1 MTWSVTTTTIPCQ
14 REAPASLQPSAC
26 SWNPHMTHTVYLSLG
41 SNLGDRAANLRR
53 AIASLPPQ
61 LTVHAKSN
69 LYETPPWGYTQQ
81 DAFLNQAVQAE
92 TYLEPEA
99 LLKHLKR
106 LETALGR
113 TETFRY
119 GPRVIDI
126 DILFYD
132 DLVLET
138 PLLTIPHPHL
148 HERGFVLLPL
158 MDIAPD
164 HIHPLSGKSVREML
178 AACDLSGIQ
187 PYAKPSKE
195 QRV

>member
-1 MTWSVTTTTIPCQ
+1 MG
-14 REAPASLQPSAC
+14 
-26 SWNPHMTHTVYLSLG
+26 HTVYLSLG
-41 SNLGDRAANLRR
+41 TNLGDRAANLRL
-53 AIASLPPQ
+53 ALDSLPPQ
-61 LTVHAKSN
+61 MTVQAKSRI
-69 LYETPPWGYTQQ
+69 YETPPWGYTEQN
-81 DAFLNQAVQAE
+81 AFLNQAVKAD
-92 TYLEPEA
+92 TYLDPEP

-106 LETALGR
+106 LEIALGR

-119 GPRVIDI
+119 GPRLIDI

-148 HERGFVLLPL
+148 HERGFVLVPL

-164 HIHPLSGKSVREML
+164 HVHPLSGKSVREML
-178 AACDLSGIQ
+178 AACDTSGIQ
-187 PYAKPSKE
+187 PYVKPSKG